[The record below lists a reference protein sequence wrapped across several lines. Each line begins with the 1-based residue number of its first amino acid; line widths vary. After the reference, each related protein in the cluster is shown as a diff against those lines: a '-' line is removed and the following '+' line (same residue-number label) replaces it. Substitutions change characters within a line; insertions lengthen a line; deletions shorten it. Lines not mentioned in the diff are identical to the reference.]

1 MKRRVFIFILGVL
14 LWFSTSS
21 ENLVA
26 QTVHMSYPGLTGESC
41 PLWIA
46 KDAGLFK
53 QNGVDAELVYMEG
66 GRLSI
71 QSLLAGSTQFMAGDA
86 VSAFSAVAGGADI
99 VLLAS
104 AKNVLPYIFAVSKD
118 VRRPQDLKGKIIAT
132 SQVGGRAGEIARMA
146 IRNMGLDPEKDV
158 TYLAVGGT
166 MSRLA
171 ALSTGKVQAAPI
183 SHVVAPVAEERGL
196 KILKIDPIPF
206 IVDALWATRKIADEN
221 PKLIQDVVRSYVQAI
236 ATVVNDR
243 EKSLGAMRKYM
254 RTSDSRVIQNAYET
268 YKAELDRVPIPS
280 DKAIQNTLEL
290 SQRVAPKLVT
300 IDIKRH
306 LYFDPVRRLATNG
319 FIDALYNK

>member
-1 MKRRVFIFILGVL
+1 MKRRVFIFILAVL
-14 LWFSTSS
+14 LWFSTTS
-21 ENLVA
+21 ENLFA

-46 KDAGLFK
+46 KDLGLFK

-118 VRRPQDLKGKIIAT
+118 IRRPQDLKGKIIAT

>member
-1 MKRRVFIFILGVL
+1 MKRRVFIFILGIL

-118 VRRPQDLKGKIIAT
+118 VRSPQDLKGKIIAT

-243 EKSLGAMRKYM
+243 EKSLGAMRK
-254 RTSDSRVIQNAYET
+254 
-268 YKAELDRVPIPS
+268 
-280 DKAIQNTLEL
+280 
-290 SQRVAPKLVT
+290 
-300 IDIKRH
+300 
-306 LYFDPVRRLATNG
+306 
-319 FIDALYNK
+319 

>member
-1 MKRRVFIFILGVL
+1 
-14 LWFSTSS
+14 
-21 ENLVA
+21 
-26 QTVHMSYPGLTGESC
+26 
-41 PLWIA
+41 LWIA

-86 VSAFSAVAGGADI
+86 VSAFSAVAGGANI

-118 VRRPQDLKGKIIAT
+118 VRGPEDLKGKIIAT

-146 IRNMGLDPEKDV
+146 IRNMGLDPDKDV

-206 IVDALWATRKIADEN
+206 IVDALWATRKIVEEN

-243 EKSLGAMRKYM
+243 EKSLSAMRKYM

-268 YKAELDRVPIPS
+268 YKAELDRVPLPS
-280 DKAIQNTLEL
+280 DKAIENTLEL
-290 SQRVAPKLVT
+290 SQRVAPKLGS
-300 IDIKRH
+300 IDIKRY
-306 LYFDPVRRLATNG
+306 LYFDPVRRLATDG
-319 FIDALYNK
+319 FIDALYNR